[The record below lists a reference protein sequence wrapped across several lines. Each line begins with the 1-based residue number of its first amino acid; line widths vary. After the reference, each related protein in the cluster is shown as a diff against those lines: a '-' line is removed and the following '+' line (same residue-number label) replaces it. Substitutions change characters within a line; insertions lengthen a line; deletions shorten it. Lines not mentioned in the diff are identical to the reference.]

1 VLQDPPGW
9 GPVGPPTTVACLDL
23 GLRQAPSKKVLFGVG
38 EPLYL
43 STHAPAADLAP
54 SGRAVVHLMRYGAR
68 DATSDR
74 SQLWA
79 LARAAGISEDD
90 VIEQRFLARMIVTS
104 AIPVPGS
111 GLAGRPRVDSAG
123 LDGVYVAGDWVGPE
137 GLLADATLAS
147 GSAAGA
153 LAADHAGAT
162 GRDCVPRPRRPLVAA
177 PRLAPR
183 RSHR

>member
-1 VLQDPPGW
+1 VLALGGPGAVSSVLQDPPEW

-23 GLRQAPSKKVLFGVG
+23 GLRQAPPKKVLFGVG

-54 SGRAVVHLMRYGAR
+54 AGRAVVHLMRYGAR

-137 GLLADATLAS
+137 GLLADAALAS
-147 GSAAGA
+147 GASAGGR
-153 LAADHAGAT
+153 AASHAGAP
-162 GRDCVPRPRRPLVAA
+162 GRAQVA
-177 PRLAPR
+177 
-183 RSHR
+183 